1 MATDEA
7 GRPRVVVLGAGFG
20 GMEAVRALARAP
32 AEVILVDRRNH
43 HLFQPLLY
51 QVATAALSPA
61 EIAWPIRHLFR
72 REKNIRVVMARALS
86 VDLAARR
93 VKTTGGEVAYDQLIV
108 ATGAAHSYFGKPE
121 WEAFAPGLKTL
132 EDATAIRRRV
142 LSAFEKAECAP
153 VGEQARLLTF
163 VIVGGGPTGVEMAGA
178 VAELARDALKRDFRR
193 IDPRFARVL
202 LLEAGPR
209 ILPTFPEHLAAY
221 AQRVLQAMQVEV
233 RTGAKV
239 IDCDANGVALE
250 DGRIE
255 AETLIWAAGVAASE
269 VAAELPCEHD
279 RAGRAKV
286 TPDLSLP
293 GHPEVFVIGDA
304 AAVTDAKGAPVPGIA
319 PAAKQQGKYVARVI
333 RARLEGRSAPPP
345 FRYRHAGDLATIGR
359 SAAIVKFD
367 SLTLKGFVGWVFWSI
382 AHVYFLIGLRNR
394 IVVAL
399 EWSWSWITRQRAAR
413 LIVAEGPPP
422 SGL

>member
-61 EIAWPIRHLFR
+61 EIAWPIRHVFR

-367 SLTLKGFVGWVFWSI
+367 RLTLKGFVGWVFWSI